1 MIDTKWLPRAIWGA
15 TAAYWLGLFIL
26 THTPVMLPIIIVS
39 SDKSAH
45 FIGYAILGSALF
57 ASLRVANWRDPMLL
71 VLVIGLAYGAIDEW
85 LQIPVGRSCELN
97 DWFADAAGIAVA
109 VTVCTL
115 IARWRDQRAERSSW

>member
-1 MIDTKWLPRAIWGA
+1 MTMKSWLAHPIFVG
-15 TAAYWLGLFIL
+15 TVIYWLGLFTL
-26 THTPVMLPIIIVS
+26 THTPIALPVIIVS

-45 FIGYAILGSALF
+45 FIGYALLGSALF
-57 ASLRVANWRDPMLL
+57 ASMRVAGWRDPMLL

>member
-1 MIDTKWLPRAIWGA
+1 MTIKPWLAHPIVICTAI
-15 TAAYWLGLFIL
+15 YWLGLFIL
-26 THTPVMLPIIIVS
+26 THTPVALPVIIVS

-45 FIGYAILGSALF
+45 FVGYAMLGTLLF
-57 ASLRVANWRDPMLL
+57 VSLRIAGWRDPMLL
-71 VLVIGLAYGAIDEW
+71 LLTIGLAYGAIDEW